1 MKIKIALCDD
11 DVKALPVIAGAAE
24 SAFTEKGIRTEI
36 QRFTTGKALLQA
48 MEQTRFQIILLDIE
62 MPGMDGIAVGK
73 KIREKGDSTQ
83 IVYVSEA
90 ESRVFE
96 SFLVQPLGFVRKSN
110 FLNDIAAVVELYVK
124 TCAQDENPTYTEN
137 DIVRAS
143 AAQVGACDLILMNMD
158 SPSQDSAQDEEG
170 NWLPASLQ
178 YGEYTATNARRE
190 SLAGTVTTE
199 TVNDGYYGTKSQDV
213 KENRSYAGNTVGQD
227 KNYAQLELLQYLNGI
242 SC

>member
-24 SAFTEKGIRTEI
+24 SAFLEKGICADIE
-36 QRFTTGKALLQA
+36 RFTSGKALLQA

-62 MPGMDGIAVGK
+62 MPEMDGIAVGK
-73 KIREKGDSTQ
+73 KLREKGDGTQ

-124 TCAQDENPTYTEN
+124 TCSQDEDSDYIEFLTRSGLLTLKSRQIRYIEGSRNYQLLYLDGQKEPVEVKMTMEKLEAATRPHDFIRIHKGYLVN
-137 DIVRAS
+137 YRFIQRIS
-143 AAQVGACDLILMNMD
+143 A
-158 SPSQDSAQDEEG
+158 
-170 NWLPASLQ
+170 
-178 YGEYTATNARRE
+178 T
-190 SLAGTVTTE
+190 TVTLL
-199 TVNDGYYGTKSQDV
+199 DGTQLPIGRSKAAEVKS
-213 KENRSYAGNTVGQD
+213 K
-227 KNYAQLELLQYLNGI
+227 YLSILGGA
-242 SC
+242 